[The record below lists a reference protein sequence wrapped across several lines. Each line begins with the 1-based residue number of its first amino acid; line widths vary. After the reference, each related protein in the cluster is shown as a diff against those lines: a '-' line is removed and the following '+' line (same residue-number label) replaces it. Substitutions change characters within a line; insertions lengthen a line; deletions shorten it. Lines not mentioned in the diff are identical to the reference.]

1 MMLVGLRG
9 AAPRFGARACRAA
22 RGLSSRCL
30 SSAAAS
36 WESDDGFMPRK
47 AERSVAG
54 TDMVFGETL
63 DPAIDLKT
71 TAAGD
76 VVVSP
81 YELTVDGSMRDFW
94 CSAFHSTNRL
104 VTSTPFSQRLGFT
117 DRLLPFDMML
127 FLTGAMAHA
136 DKATEEVA
144 FKNARYYAPAYAGD
158 TFRKRFVLRS
168 KRAPSKPRAKR
179 MTVATFECE
188 LWNQREELVFSVE
201 KAMMFPLDD
210 GEPATR
216 FESVYD
222 HDTYEPDEHTL
233 RKQIVKSADLL
244 GALGG
249 VTLRPLDPGKLFL
262 HGAARMLTATQTM
275 QLAALGRV
283 VHDRH
288 FNPTKYGDEDP
299 GHGRLYVPGA
309 FVLALVNACAGREL
323 HEILFQTMHHVSFV
337 NHLHPNEVVSAL
349 SYVRSRSESLSGEL
363 EKQEIVT
370 IGVKNLPDAT
380 ALEAQPLP
388 RGLFLTKE
396 PLRTHE
402 LKDALKDHPILK
414 PDNVVLHCFRS
425 IYRQAPKA
433 DVFLL

>member
-1 MMLVGLRG
+1 MAQCCSGQNFASSDLMFLGLRG

-30 SSAAAS
+30 SSAAVS

-179 MTVATFECE
+179 TTVATFECE

-222 HDTYEPDEHTL
+222 HDTYHAGQE
-233 RKQIVKSADLL
+233 K
-244 GALGG
+244 
-249 VTLRPLDPGKLFL
+249 
-262 HGAARMLTATQTM
+262 
-275 QLAALGRV
+275 
-283 VHDRH
+283 
-288 FNPTKYGDEDP
+288 GD
-299 GHGRLYVPGA
+299 
-309 FVLALVNACAGREL
+309 
-323 HEILFQTMHHVSFV
+323 
-337 NHLHPNEVVSAL
+337 
-349 SYVRSRSESLSGEL
+349 
-363 EKQEIVT
+363 
-370 IGVKNLPDAT
+370 
-380 ALEAQPLP
+380 
-388 RGLFLTKE
+388 
-396 PLRTHE
+396 
-402 LKDALKDHPILK
+402 
-414 PDNVVLHCFRS
+414 
-425 IYRQAPKA
+425 
-433 DVFLL
+433 